1 VAVPTLV
8 GVAQTTARLSPVVQ
22 PAGDPEPTFASS
34 RGSATRNQH
43 TEEQIM
49 TGSNGQFVGRF
60 VSETVVWVGGRV
72 MVMRPRDAQAT
83 YTLLGYYP
91 PLR

>member
-1 VAVPTLV
+1 
-8 GVAQTTARLSPVVQ
+8 
-22 PAGDPEPTFASS
+22 
-34 RGSATRNQH
+34 
-43 TEEQIM
+43 M